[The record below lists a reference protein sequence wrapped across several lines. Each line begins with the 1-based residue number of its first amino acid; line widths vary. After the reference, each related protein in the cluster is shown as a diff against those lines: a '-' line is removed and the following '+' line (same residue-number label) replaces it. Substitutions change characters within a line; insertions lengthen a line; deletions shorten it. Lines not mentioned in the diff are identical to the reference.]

1 MNTNINS
8 TDNIKTN
15 SGMPKN
21 VDKKRECI
29 QKMIFVGLFVVGA
42 IILIAVVSGMCFSSF
57 CSNDKKVEKM
67 AVESLRMRTGN
78 PKDFKVTA
86 ISKMDSIFVN
96 RYCPEHET
104 IELSQRYLDYT
115 IAMMQ
120 ASADKESL
128 DDADPMID
136 YKKFTK
142 ASDALDVFNEMLQK
156 PQGEFMGWRMRLRY
170 SYTDEN
176 DKPSESEAWLMFDR
190 DKKFIFHSFE
200 FPML

>member
-8 TDNIKTN
+8 SNNIQPE
-15 SGMPKN
+15 SGNPGPS
-21 VDKKRECI
+21 DKKRECV
-29 QKMIFVGLFVVGA
+29 QKMLFIGLFVVGA

-57 CSNDKKVEKM
+57 CSKDKKMEKM
-67 AVESLRMRTGN
+67 AVESLRMKAGN

-104 IELSQRYLDYT
+104 VELSQKYLDYT
-115 IAMMQ
+115 IRMME
-120 ASADKESL
+120 ASANKDAL
-128 DDADPMID
+128 DDAASMVD
-136 YKKFTK
+136 YKKFSK

-156 PQGEFMGWRMRLRY
+156 PKGEFMGWRMRLRY

-176 DKPSESEAWLMFDR
+176 NRPSESEAWLMFDR

>member
-1 MNTNINS
+1 METNIKSSN
-8 TDNIKTN
+8 NIQPD
-15 SGMPKN
+15 SGKPKP
-21 VDKKRECI
+21 VDKKRECV
-29 QKMIFVGLFVVGA
+29 QKMLFIGLFVIGA
-42 IILIAVVSGMCFSSF
+42 IALIAVVSGMCLSSF
-57 CSNDKKVEKM
+57 CSKDRKVEKM
-67 AVESLRMRTGN
+67 AVESLRMRAGD

-104 IELSQRYLDYT
+104 IELSQKYLDYT
-115 IAMMQ
+115 LAMMQ
-120 ASADKESL
+120 ASANKESL
-128 DDADPMID
+128 DDDFPMID

-142 ASDALDVFNEMLQK
+142 ASDALDVFNEMLQR

-176 DKPSESEAWLMFDR
+176 SNPSESEAWLMFDR
-190 DKKFIFHSFE
+190 DKKFIFHYFE